1 MAWLGPV
8 VGLSGG
14 PREDTGGK
22 IIRAGAHD
30 RWGRGGKILVTRC
43 HGFGADA
50 EVARWVRGAEGP
62 GTREAGAPG
71 RFSGDSGDAL
81 VLV

>member
-1 MAWLGPV
+1 M
-8 VGLSGG
+8 
-14 PREDTGGK
+14 
-22 IIRAGAHD
+22 
-30 RWGRGGKILVTRC
+30 VTRC
-43 HGFGADA
+43 HGGGLGA

-62 GTREAGAPG
+62 GTREAGALE